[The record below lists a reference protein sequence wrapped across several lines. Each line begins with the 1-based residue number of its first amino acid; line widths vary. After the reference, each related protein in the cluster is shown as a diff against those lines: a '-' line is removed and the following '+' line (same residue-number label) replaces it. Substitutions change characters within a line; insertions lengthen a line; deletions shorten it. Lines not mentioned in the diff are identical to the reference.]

1 MNCELACRL
10 IDEYLEDKLNWVDR
24 NRLETHLASC
34 RTCTEELHGR
44 PAFERTISRAL
55 TASVQHLKLS
65 ADASARIVQ
74 RAQASGRRVVWSNRV
89 TLGTRV
95 LAGAAAAF
103 LVFIGVLLVLGHLS
117 LPAGLAEYLPFL
129 KDRTAAKGETLT
141 AVSLS
146 ANDIYVEPFHVQAG
160 EPFTIT
166 VYFHSDL
173 PEPVDA
179 VNFDLEFEGPSGHYT
194 FALAARGSLPME
206 GVSMVQVTPE
216 LLAAPCERQYQ
227 IAPTDIFQVPG
238 VYTLRMTL
246 FNPLS
251 TPGQ

>member
-10 IDEYLEDKLNWVDR
+10 IDEYLEDQLNWVDR
-24 NRLETHLASC
+24 SRLETHLASC
-34 RTCTEELHGR
+34 RACSEELRSR

-55 TASVQHLKLS
+55 TASVQHLRLS
-65 ADASARIVQ
+65 ADASARIVRQ
-74 RAQASGRRVVWSNRV
+74 AQASRRRVVWSTRA
-89 TLGTRV
+89 TLGARV
-95 LAGAAAAF
+95 LASAAAAVV
-103 LVFIGVLLVLGHLS
+103 VFVGVLLVLGRLS
-117 LPAGLAEYLPFL
+117 LPAGLAEHLPFL
-129 KDRTAAKGETLT
+129 EDRTAGQSEAPT

-146 ANDIYVEPFHVQAG
+146 ANDIYIEPPHLQAG

-166 VYFHSDL
+166 IYFHSDL
-173 PEPVDA
+173 PEPVDT
-179 VNFDLEFEGPSGHYT
+179 VSFNLEFEGPSGQYT
-194 FALAARGSLPME
+194 FALAARGALPTE

-238 VYTLRMTL
+238 VYTLKTTL
-246 FNPLS
+246 FDPLS

>member
-10 IDEYLEDKLNWVDR
+10 IDEYLEDQLNWVDR
-24 NRLETHLASC
+24 SRLETHLASC
-34 RTCTEELHGR
+34 QACSEELHGR
-44 PAFERTISRAL
+44 PAFERTVSRAL
-55 TASVQHLKLS
+55 TASVQHLNLS
-65 ADASARIVQ
+65 ADVSARIVR
-74 RAQASGRRVVWSNRV
+74 RAQASRRRVVWSNRA
-89 TLGTRV
+89 TLGARV
-95 LAGAAAAF
+95 LASAAAAI
-103 LVFIGVLLVLGHLS
+103 LVFVGVLLVLGRLS

-129 KDRTAAKGETLT
+129 EARTAEQGEALT

-146 ANDIYVEPFHVQAG
+146 SNDIYIEPLRLQPSQ
-160 EPFTIT
+160 PFTIT
-166 VYFHSDL
+166 IYFHSDL
-173 PEPVDA
+173 PEAVDT
-179 VNFDLEFEGPSGHYT
+179 VNFNLDFEGPSGHYT
-194 FALAARGSLPME
+194 FALAAKGPLPTE
-206 GVSMVQVTPE
+206 GVSMVEVTPE